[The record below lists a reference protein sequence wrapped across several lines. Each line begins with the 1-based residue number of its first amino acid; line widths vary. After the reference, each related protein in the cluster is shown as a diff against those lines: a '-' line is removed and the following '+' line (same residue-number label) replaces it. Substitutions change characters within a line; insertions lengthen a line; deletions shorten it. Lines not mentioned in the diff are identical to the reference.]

1 MVGWSPVLWRVS
13 LVSRCTSV
21 ARQTK
26 KQEKKSK
33 LNCYLLENSV
43 RTWLSKCREKSDEG
57 PQHSVRFIALS
68 SNANPNSDQAQ
79 ILTNDW
85 GHL

>member
-26 KQEKKSK
+26 KQEKQIELLPAGK
-33 LNCYLLENSV
+33 L
-43 RTWLSKCREKSDEG
+43 G
-57 PQHSVRFIALS
+57 
-68 SNANPNSDQAQ
+68 SNLAVQMPGE
-79 ILTNDW
+79 I
-85 GHL
+85 